1 MLQPGLFEMENRLES
16 LSKFGDPLEKLKEV
30 VDFEVFRAEI
40 EDVLEFKDRSK
51 GGRPPYD
58 SILIFKILMLQ
69 TLYTLSDDQTEY
81 QIKDRL
87 SFMRFLDLSLC
98 QSVPDAKTIWLYR
111 ERLSQKGLIEKLF
124 AIFEQALKDRGY
136 LAMSGQIV
144 DATIVSAPRQRMT
157 KEEKKTIKKG
167 DIPEEWKEHP
177 SKVSQKDRDA
187 RWVVKYSKAKVKNGE
202 KAIDLATPY
211 FGYKNHISMDK
222 RYGFVRKFHTSD
234 ASRYDGK
241 VLPHLLD
248 KENTASDVWGDTA
261 YRSVENETLLKDNGF
276 ASQLHRKKPKGKAM
290 PQHIQRA
297 NGKKSKVRSK
307 VEHVFA
313 VQKDKMALY
322 VRTIGLKRVHV
333 KIGLANIVYNMKRL
347 IFWENRRVLHPRY
360 A

>member
-1 MLQPGLFEMENRLES
+1 MLQPGLFDMENRLKS

-40 EDVLEFKDRSK
+40 EDGLEFKNRAK

-58 SILIFKILMLQ
+58 SVLIFKILMLQ
-69 TLYTLSDDQTEY
+69 TLYNLSDDQTEY

-111 ERLSQKGLIEKLF
+111 ERLVQKGLIEKLF
-124 AIFEQALKDRGY
+124 ATFDQALKDRGY

-157 KEEKKTIKKG
+157 KEEKETIKQG
-167 DIPEEWKEHP
+167 GIPEDWKENP
-177 SKVSQKDRDA
+177 SKLSQKDRDA
-187 RWVVKYSKAKVKNGE
+187 RWVVRYSKAKVREGE
-202 KAIDLATPY
+202 KTIDLATPY
-211 FGYKNHISMDK
+211 FGYKNHVSTDK

-241 VLPHLLD
+241 VFPHLLD
-248 KENTASDVWGDTA
+248 KENTSSDVWGDTA
-261 YRSVENETLLKDNGF
+261 YRSAENEAYLKENGF
-276 ASQLHRKKPKGKAM
+276 TSQLHRKKPKGKVM
-290 PQHIQRA
+290 PQHSQRA

-313 VQKDKMALY
+313 VQKNKMALFI
-322 VRTIGLKRVHV
+322 RTIGLKRAHI

-347 IFWENRRVLHPRY
+347 IFWENRRFLHPSR